1 MVKFIG
7 EYTAKLDDKGRLV
20 FPAQLKAQMKGLED
34 MRFVIK
40 KDIYAPCLQMYLFE
54 EWERESEKIKSG
66 LNLLDKAQAM
76 FWRGFMRERALV
88 EPDEKTGRILV
99 PKALLEKIGIDKE
112 NGKEVV
118 FSGND
123 HMIEIW
129 SKDNFENSAISED
142 DFAALAQKLSSI

>member
-20 FPAQLKAQMKGLED
+20 FPSQLKAQMKGLED

-40 KDIYAPCLQMYLFE
+40 KDIYSPCLQMYCFE
-54 EWERESEKIKSG
+54 EWERESEDVKAR
-66 LNLLDKAQAM
+66 LNFFNPSHAK
-76 FWRGFMRERALV
+76 FWREFMRERALV
-88 EPDEKTGRILV
+88 EPDAKTGRILV
-99 PKALLEKIGIDKE
+99 PRTLLDKIGIE
-112 NGKEVV
+112 KEVV

-129 SKDNFENSAISED
+129 SKENFDRIALTNEEYAS
-142 DFAALAQKLSSI
+142 LAQDLSNI